1 MPIGCIPPIIG
12 CYIPIIG
19 GGPPIVNMLEDELEV
34 VVVVDVEKFCCI
46 ILN

>member
-19 GGPPIVNMLEDELEV
+19 GGPPIVNMLEDELDV
-34 VVVVDVEKFCCI
+34 VVVVDD
-46 ILN
+46 